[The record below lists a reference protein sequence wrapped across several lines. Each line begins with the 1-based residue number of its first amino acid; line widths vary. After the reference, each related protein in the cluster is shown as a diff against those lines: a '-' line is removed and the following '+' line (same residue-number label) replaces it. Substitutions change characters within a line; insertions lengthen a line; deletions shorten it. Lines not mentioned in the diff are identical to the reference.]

1 MDEVFLEPRRLLQV
15 AVLDTGVSREAVAMD
30 LEAVAMD
37 QEASQEAVAMDQEA
51 SPEAVAM
58 DPEAAVMD
66 QEATQ
71 EVVATDR
78 EAVAMDLEATVM
90 DQEAPREAAVMD
102 RGVALVAVVA
112 LARVIDLDGD
122 VLSVVALVEDH
133 QAGDHLLA
141 RLPRQLLVTR
151 AA

>member
-1 MDEVFLEPRRLLQV
+1 
-15 AVLDTGVSREAVAMD
+15 
-30 LEAVAMD
+30 
-37 QEASQEAVAMDQEA
+37 
-51 SPEAVAM
+51 M

-90 DQEAPREAAVMD
+90 DQEAPREA
-102 RGVALVAVVA
+102 
-112 LARVIDLDGD
+112 DLDGD
-122 VLSVVALVEDH
+122 VLAVVGLVEDH
-133 QAGDHLLA
+133 QAEDHLLA
-141 RLPRQLLVTR
+141 RHPRQLLVTR